1 MTKPLGIYIHIPFCA
16 SKCTYCNFYSFS
28 ANEVLKDE
36 YVSRLITELK
46 KWGAEISRPISSV
59 YIGGGTPTVF
69 GGERLSAVLN
79 AVNSSFNVLP
89 NAEITL
95 EGNPAD
101 DYGSLAPILK
111 KSGCNR
117 FSLGVQSANDDEL
130 ALLGRR
136 HNTEDVKKA
145 VATLKQNGIENIS
158 VDLMLGLPKSNIE
171 ALKKS
176 IDFAVSLNVQHISA
190 YILKLEQGTPLYKN
204 VVSLPD
210 DDSVS
215 DQYLFLCDKLRAA
228 GYNHYEISNFAKEG
242 YESRHNSSYWKCEE
256 YIGFGPSAHSFFEGK
271 RFYYEN
277 DLKGYID
284 NPTPIPDGMGGT
296 KEEYIMLGLRLK
308 NGISSAD
315 FQNKFGEALPESIY
329 NKAKKLQENGLCDT
343 IGGSISLTDNGM
355 LVSNSVINYFLEE
368 LV

>member
-16 SKCTYCNFYSFS
+16 SKCSYCNFYSFPS
-28 ANEVLKDE
+28 NEAAKDE
-36 YVSRLITELK
+36 YFSRLITELK

-69 GGERLSAVLN
+69 GVERLSAVLS
-79 AVNSSFNVLP
+79 AVNSSFNVLSG
-89 NAEITL
+89 AEITL

-101 DYGSLAPILK
+101 DYTTLAPILK

-117 FSLGVQSANDDEL
+117 FSLGVQSANGDEL
-130 ALLGRR
+130 SLLGRR
-136 HNTEDVKKA
+136 HTNSDVEKA

-158 VDLMLGLPKSNIE
+158 VDLMLGLPKSNTE
-171 ALKKS
+171 SLEKS
-176 IDFAVSLNVQHISA
+176 IDFVLSLGVEHISA
-190 YILKLEQGTPLYKN
+190 YILKLEQGTPLYRSAD
-204 VVSLPD
+204 SLPD

-215 DQYLFLCDKLRAA
+215 DQYLFLCDKLSAA

-242 YESRHNSSYWKCEE
+242 CESRHNSSYWKCEE

-271 RFYYEN
+271 RFYYAN

-284 NPTPIPDGMGGT
+284 NPSPVPDGIGGT

-308 NGISSAD
+308 KGISSAE
-315 FQNKFGEALPESIY
+315 FEAKFGEALPEGIY
-329 NKAKKLQENGLCDT
+329 NKAKKLQENGL
-343 IGGSISLTDNGM
+343 
-355 LVSNSVINYFLEE
+355 
-368 LV
+368 